1 MGHKI
6 TDIRY
11 HRYDFVDEDYLHAM
25 YNKLQSNPINSYYF
39 GKNWQRRNISSK
51 QKKSVLLSIITQIL
65 LKHKLN
71 HQQSL

>member
-39 GKNWQRRNISSK
+39 GKN
-51 QKKSVLLSIITQIL
+51 
-65 LKHKLN
+65 
-71 HQQSL
+71 